1 MMKSLIS
8 YVTKCQNVW
17 QSDWII
23 FNFFLLTRLRPL
35 SFLKSLS
42 WFLILVLIFIS
53 LVKNDN
59 NFHICLLITCFL
71 FAKYLFKHLIDFIN
85 GFLLLRYKSS
95 LHMIDRISS
104 DTCLKRIFPSI
115 ASFLLHQMTCI

>member
-1 MMKSLIS
+1 MKSLIS
-8 YVTKCQNVW
+8 YVAKCQNVW

-23 FNFFLLTRLRPL
+23 FNFFLLTRLCPL
-35 SFLKSLS
+35 SSLKSLS
-42 WFLILVLIFIS
+42 WFLILVLICIS

-59 NFHICLLITCFL
+59 NFRICLLIMCFL
-71 FAKYLFKHLIDFIN
+71 FAKYLFKHLTDFIN

-95 LHMIDRISS
+95 LIDRISS

-115 ASFLLHQMTCI
+115 ASLLLHQMICI